1 MEHLYTTITREKRIF
16 VENLIRFCYSI
27 YDKGMMK
34 ERRRRLIKKER
45 RRGMTQ
51 KGKRR
56 RRKIFFIDSIF
67 FIDLS
72 VMWYFF
78 KI

>member
-1 MEHLYTTITREKRIF
+1 MMEHLYTTITREKRIF
-16 VENLIRFCYSI
+16 VENSIRYCYSI
-27 YDKGMMK
+27 YDKGM
-34 ERRRRLIKKER
+34 RRLIKKER

-51 KGKRR
+51 KGRRR